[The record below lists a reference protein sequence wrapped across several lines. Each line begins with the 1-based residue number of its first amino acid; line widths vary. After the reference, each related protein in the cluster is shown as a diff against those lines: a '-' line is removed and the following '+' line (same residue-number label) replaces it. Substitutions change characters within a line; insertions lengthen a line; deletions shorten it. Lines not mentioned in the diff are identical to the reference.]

1 MEFWNNDEIRGIS
14 RTRLDFSGSTP
25 RHVQKV
31 LRQGA
36 KEVCRAAPELL
47 GCHWPVGSRSKTKRR
62 RFGAPN
68 VEFDLPATQ
77 FFFEKEVSRCEK
89 KHGRYEKRRKT
100 CFEFFLVIAEGSKHW
115 GFKEWK
121 LYSLSSLPMMRNRRI
136 EKGAFLSPKWRWSR
150 IKTFVCLLKESYD
163 HKEIDSLSV
172 LKIFKNSFNMSY

>member
-14 RTRLDFSGSTP
+14 RTRLDLSGSTP

-36 KEVCRAAPELL
+36 KEARWAVIDPT
-47 GCHWPVGSRSKTKRR
+47 VGSCSKTKRR

-77 FFFEKEVSRCEK
+77 FLLK
-89 KHGRYEKRRKT
+89 KRSPDVKKNGRYEKRRKT
-100 CFEFFLVIAEGSKHW
+100 CFEFFLVIAEGSKRW

-150 IKTFVCLLKESYD
+150 IKTFVRRLLKESYD
-163 HKEIDSLSV
+163 HKEIDLLSV
-172 LKIFKNSFNMSY
+172 LKIVLLCLTKSSLEL